1 MASKA
6 ASGMSGLAEIR
17 ELSNCTWWRRERG
30 KREGRTVEG
39 RTDERERER
48 ERERDGRG
56 TYYHL
61 QT

>member
-17 ELSNCTWWRRERG
+17 ELSNCTCWRRERG

-48 ERERDGRG
+48 DGTG